1 MLIAV
6 AALVGLA
13 VVESAARPGGSFQD
27 SLTTSALDRPERM
40 SPKHPVSS

>member
-1 MLIAV
+1 MLVAV
-6 AALVGLA
+6 AELVGLA

-27 SLTTSALDRPERM
+27 SLTTSALDHPGRM